1 MRSSYLYVDKRSR
14 NLDDLD
20 ASGQPVFTQR
30 RSPLAR
36 ISHDS
41 KSRIKLI
48 DLLWEPAVWVAA
60 TLFSTHFPLSR
71 HAHSWDSLKTHI
83 QGVLCPRLMSTS
95 VCQGLVKSPVC
106 LWVCALHVSD
116 VWVNSEGGRLLSLFR
131 SAGHFSLLSYFSFCV
146 SWQGVCVV
154 RVYAGIWSDG
164 YCSRWLFQH
173 LALFLV
179 KLWSLA
185 VALSFFLFFFYCS
198 YFCLCHAI
206 PFLSPFSCPSPPI
219 FSFYFSTPKSQ
230 FMLQLIAFVSGNTTH
245 PRNTPTVLKHQQ
257 VEPSASIWCA
267 GCAHCG
273 MSQQGPCGLDSAPKA
288 HWSNALSHF
297 HTLPLWAVHIIPDSL
312 TVVRQIH
319 TSIHSGW
326 GAVTVGLAAL
336 LGPI

>member
-185 VALSFFLFFFYCS
+185 VALSFFLFFFTAPIFVFVMPS
-198 YFCLCHAI
+198 L
-206 PFLSPFSCPSPPI
+206 SCPPLVAHHPPSLVFI
-219 FSFYFSTPKSQ
+219 FPPQK
-230 FMLQLIAFVSGNTTH
+230 VSSCCN
-245 PRNTPTVLKHQQ
+245 
-257 VEPSASIWCA
+257 W
-267 GCAHCG
+267 
-273 MSQQGPCGLDSAPKA
+273 
-288 HWSNALSHF
+288 
-297 HTLPLWAVHIIPDSL
+297 
-312 TVVRQIH
+312 
-319 TSIHSGW
+319 
-326 GAVTVGLAAL
+326 
-336 LGPI
+336 